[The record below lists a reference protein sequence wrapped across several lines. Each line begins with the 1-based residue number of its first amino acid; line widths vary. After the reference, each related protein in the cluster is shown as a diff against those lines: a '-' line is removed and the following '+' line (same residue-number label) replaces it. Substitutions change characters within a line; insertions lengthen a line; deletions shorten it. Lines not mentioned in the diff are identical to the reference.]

1 MFNLSVKEDY
11 MITNYAEEIR
21 LAEET
26 EQDLSYYFTTRSV
39 NWARLTNVVRVEL
52 DRVIRDICS
61 SEDTTKY
68 KLNDKYLITLTFDQW
83 DNEHYTSDDIRTVLK
98 TVGINKDIVITGF
111 IEEHIYT
118 YYATFNV

>member
-26 EQDLSYYFTTRSV
+26 EQDLSYYFATRSV
-39 NWARLTNVVRVEL
+39 NWARLINVVRVKL

-61 SEDTTKY
+61 FEDTTKY
-68 KLNDKYLITLTFDQW
+68 KLNDKYLITLSFDQW

-98 TVGINKDIVITGF
+98 TVGINKDVVITGC
-111 IEEHIYT
+111 IEEQIYT

>member
-61 SEDTTKY
+61 AEDTTKY

-98 TVGINKDIVITGF
+98 TVGINKNIVISGF

-118 YYATFNV
+118 YCATFNV